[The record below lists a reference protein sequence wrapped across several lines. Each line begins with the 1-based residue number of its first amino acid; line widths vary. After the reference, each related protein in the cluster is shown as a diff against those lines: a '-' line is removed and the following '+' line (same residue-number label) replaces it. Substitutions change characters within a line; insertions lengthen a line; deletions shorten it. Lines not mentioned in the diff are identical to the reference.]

1 MMPGANRSWINN
13 SSRARS
19 LEHLAGNAVDVL
31 VVGGG
36 ITGAGIALDA
46 ARRGMSV
53 ALLESNDFASA
64 TSGYSSKLIHGGL
77 RYLAKGDFPVAWES
91 AVERR
96 WLMESIAPHLIHPL
110 GFVIP
115 DAKIAPRLEGA
126 LAGFGTLVYDGL
138 RRATGTSSKTL
149 PRPQLLSAEAVHALV
164 PGVAAQ
170 AVRRGW
176 LYWDGQ
182 VIDDARLVLGVLR
195 TAASLGAHVV
205 RDARVTEMNETSVR
219 GVDTRTGESLHL
231 QGRVL
236 INATGIWA
244 HDFSDALAMTPSRGT
259 HLVVRSSTLGNPHAA
274 HTVAVPGHFGRYVFV
289 LPQPG
294 GYTYI
299 GLTDQED
306 RSADGHQPNIPE
318 SDIAFLLETVNRTL
332 SVPLRREDVVGSF
345 AGLRPL
351 AHTNHLN
358 GKDGSADISRRHLV
372 HDEPGEPITVAGG
385 KLTTFRKMAEEA
397 VDAAA
402 KRIGNST
409 PCSTKQLPLVGAA
422 SRSALGRI
430 KAPKHLV
437 AAYGTEAA
445 ALVQLGNAIPLLKE
459 PLFEGSGIIG
469 AQIYFGLVAEGANCV
484 EDLLQ
489 RRTRLGFVPAD
500 AHKAHTRV
508 GEILELAKAGGT

>member
-1 MMPGANRSWINN
+1 MPGANRSWINN
-13 SSRARS
+13 ASRARS
-19 LEHLAGNAVDVL
+19 LDHLTANQVDVL

-36 ITGAGIALDA
+36 ITGAGVALDA

-53 ALLESNDFASA
+53 ALLESHDFASG

-126 LAGFGTLVYDGL
+126 LAGFGTLIYDGL

-149 PRPQLLSAEAVHALV
+149 PRPQLLSAEAVHALA
-164 PGVAAQ
+164 PGLAAKS
-170 AVRRGW
+170 VRRGW

-195 TAASLGAHVV
+195 TAGSLGAHIV
-205 RDARVTEMNETSVR
+205 RDLQVTAIEETSVQ
-219 GVDTRTGESLHL
+219 GLDTRTGESLNFEA
-231 QGRVL
+231 RVV

-244 HDFSDALAMTPSRGT
+244 HDFADALAMTPSRGT
-259 HLVVRSSTLGNPHAA
+259 HLVVRSAAIGNPHAA

-289 LPQPG
+289 LPQTG
-294 GYTYI
+294 GRTYI
-299 GLTDQED
+299 GLTDEED
-306 RSADGHQPNIPE
+306 HTADGHHPSVPE
-318 SDIAFLLETVNRTL
+318 TDITFLLETVNRTL

-351 AHTNHLN
+351 VHTNHQN
-358 GKDGSADISRRHLV
+358 GNDGSADISRRHLLR
-372 HDEPGEPITVAGG
+372 DEPREPITVAGG
-385 KLTTFRKMAEEA
+385 KLTTYRKMAEEA

-402 KRIGNST
+402 KRIGNTT
-409 PCSTKQLPLVGAA
+409 PCSTKHLPLVGAA
-422 SRSALGRI
+422 SRAALGRI
-430 KAPKHLV
+430 NAPKHLV
-437 AAYGTEAA
+437 EAYGTEAA
-445 ALVQLGNAIPLLKE
+445 ALVQLGASNPLLKE
-459 PLFEGSGIIG
+459 PLFAGSEITG
-469 AQIYFGLVAEGANCV
+469 AQIYFGVLAEGANSV
-484 EDLLQ
+484 DDLLQ
-489 RRTRLGFVPAD
+489 RRTRLGFVPED
-500 AHKAHTRV
+500 AQAACKRVSEIFEQVTAGKA
-508 GEILELAKAGGT
+508 